1 MEFGVK
7 FKYKLISSI
16 LGVCLSL
23 PTHVFAHSG
32 GTNSD
37 GCHNDNI
44 NGGYHCHDSKSSSS
58 GGGGEIILAVLVVG
72 AAYWYYSTLEPNS
85 KNNYK
90 LDQPD
95 KLKDRFK
102 FSFAPTSMTDLDGV
116 SLQMSYAF

>member
-7 FKYKLISSI
+7 LRYRLISTV

-23 PTHVFAHSG
+23 PTQVFAHSG

-44 NGGYHCHDSKSSSS
+44 NGGYHCHNSKSSSS
-58 GGGGEIILAVLVVG
+58 SGGSEILIAALVVG
-72 AAYWYYSTLEPNS
+72 AAYWYYTTLEPSSNNS
-85 KNNYK
+85 YK
-90 LDQPD
+90 LDEPN

-102 FSFAPTSMTDLDGV
+102 FSFKPTSMTELDGV